1 MTLQINSVAKE
12 LYDSGL
18 VIDGLNVSNWESP
31 AVFNSLKAGKVTAI
45 NATVATWENF
55 PETLDNISAWGPRFR
70 RYGDTITQIRNV
82 TDIFEAK
89 RNNKT
94 GVILGF
100 QNSSPIENRLERLE
114 LFHRLGVRIIQITYH
129 EANLLGSGCYE
140 RYDYGLTYFGVDAVR
155 EMNRLGIL
163 IDLSHVGI
171 QTTIDTIELSENPVS
186 VTHANLKSHLDMPR
200 NKVDD
205 AMKLLAEKGGVIGA
219 TCINSMLSA
228 GKEATPKDYVDV
240 IDDMV
245 EKLGIDHVGIG
256 TDYTQDQG
264 EAFWRYIS
272 SQQGTSFP
280 LKAISK
286 QSGGQIIYPKDMVN
300 LSKQRYYPIGLET
313 PDKLPLLTE
322 LFLAK
327 GYKKDEISKLLGGN
341 WLRLFKNVWQD

>member
-1 MTLQINSVAKE
+1 MTLRINRLAKE
-12 LYDSGL
+12 LYDSEI

-31 AVFNSLKAGKVTAI
+31 DVFKSLRAGKVTAI

-55 PETLDNISAWGPRFR
+55 SETLDNISAWGPRFR
-70 RYGDTITQIRNV
+70 RYGETVTQIRNIA
-82 TDIFEAK
+82 DIFEAK
-89 RNNKT
+89 KNNKT

-114 LFHRLGVRIIQITYH
+114 LFQRLGVRIIQITYH

-171 QTTIDTIELSENPVS
+171 QTTMDTIELSEKPVS
-186 VTHANLKSHLDMPR
+186 VTHANLKSHLDRAR

-228 GKEATPKDYVDV
+228 GQEATVQDYVDV

-256 TDYTQDQG
+256 TDYTQNQG

-286 QSGGQIIYPKDMVN
+286 QADGQSVYPDMVN
-300 LSKQRYYPIGLET
+300 LAKQRYYPIGLET